1 MAKPLI
7 CVRQSETSII
17 NSMEMKETMR
27 TCIQSK
33 VKCGLVSSVAHNK
46 TFKSTQPNENDSKR
60 RTTNTAQFLC
70 ICVLCINYGSKSFVL
85 LTMK

>member
-46 TFKSTQPNENDSKR
+46 TFKSTQPNENVEQQ
-60 RTTNTAQFLC
+60 TQHNFYVFVF
-70 ICVLCINYGSKSFVL
+70 CV
-85 LTMK
+85 